1 MKDKEQSSKGSVDN
15 LKTLK
20 NRKERK
26 GGMRDVQAS
35 SRPQKQAG
43 DGGEYGYKGGRYVSL
58 ARSLVASSKALD
70 MISNSTRVK
79 SENRGQTCSR
89 LVHVL
94 RSELLRPSI
103 SVLATDE
110 QPYAAELT
118 PVGRISGAFAMLSAR
133 SHSWPFVT
141 LQSAG
146 VTQLRCYLRV

>member
-1 MKDKEQSSKGSVDN
+1 MYVTSSREICANECPRKEWRGGRGKMKDKEQSSKGSVDN

-43 DGGEYGYKGGRYVSL
+43 DDGEHGYKGGRYVSL

-94 RSELLRPSI
+94 RSELLRPS
-103 SVLATDE
+103 
-110 QPYAAELT
+110 
-118 PVGRISGAFAMLSAR
+118 F
-133 SHSWPFVT
+133 
-141 LQSAG
+141 
-146 VTQLRCYLRV
+146 RCCY